1 VKKCASCTKDLPD
14 AALHCVFCGAKQ
26 PPAPVQHPGMAK
38 TAFGYSPN
46 DLEDSVRTTARQA
59 GFAPTAAF
67 HPQGGPAPAPSR
79 ASAASSMAGLP
90 PMPPPRSTAPVAPIV
105 NATPNPI
112 AIAPTM
118 LPPAPPVVPP
128 PPAPP
133 PGTPYRGGPQ
143 PSFAPASNA
152 SAKTMFVQASP
163 GPVMPPSPAMPTA
176 ASAYPPPQNA
186 MAATLVPQS
195 SVMPAAMA
203 QTVVPT
209 AGPATGRAM
218 QPIMAIPAAQPPPYL
233 ASQTASRLIR
243 PIEPWRDGLR
253 AWMFLAGLGLLAAF
267 ATPLASSPARF
278 NWTAILDGQGA
289 ARLPPLVLAAVGLLS
304 IVFAIVPMPV
314 APRGLIATLLGV
326 AGIGVPIAI
335 AGLPP
340 WLVLVPL
347 GGMLVLVP
355 GLLARDEYRDALIPR
370 LVVTLGA
377 GGVLLPFLL
386 PQNDAIPLV
395 SVFKHLIDLP
405 GAQKVEP
412 ALTLGMITIVV
423 MSLLAWLPAPV
434 TGGAKV
440 WAWLLI
446 LWALIAHVILLV
458 VHGVIAGGLGG
469 ALTSAPNATLLGWV
483 ASGGGT
489 IGSAYLVIIGYGL
502 ASVIGKQL
510 E

>member
-1 VKKCASCTKDLPD
+1 
-14 AALHCVFCGAKQ
+14 
-26 PPAPVQHPGMAK
+26 MAK

-67 HPQGGPAPAPSR
+67 HPQSGPMPAPTSR
-79 ASAASSMAGLP
+79 ASSASALAGLP
-90 PMPPPRSTAPVAPIV
+90 PMPPPRSTAPSAPIV
-105 NATPNPI
+105 NSTPNPI

-118 LPPAPPVVPP
+118 LPPAPPFAPPHIPP

-143 PSFAPASNA
+143 PGFAPASNA
-152 SAKTMFVQASP
+152 SAKTMFVQA
-163 GPVMPPSPAMPTA
+163 GPAIPPSSMPAA
-176 ASAYPPPQNA
+176 ASAYPPPQSA

-195 SVMPAAMA
+195 SSMPAAMA

-233 ASQTASRLIR
+233 ASQTASRMIR

-253 AWMFLAGLGLLAAF
+253 AWMFLGGLGLIAAF
-267 ATPLASSPARF
+267 ATPLATSPARF
-278 NWTAILDGQGA
+278 KWTAILDGQGV

-314 APRGLIATLLGV
+314 APRGLIATLLGA

-335 AGLPP
+335 AGMPP
-340 WLVLVPL
+340 WLLLVA
-347 GGMLVLVP
+347 LVGTLLLVP

-386 PQNDAIPLV
+386 PQSDAIPLV
-395 SVFKHLIDLP
+395 AVFKQLIDLP
-405 GAQKVEP
+405 GAQKVDP
-412 ALTLGMITIVV
+412 ALTLGLITIVV

-434 TGGAKV
+434 TGAAKV

-446 LWALIAHVILLV
+446 LWALLAHVVHLV
-458 VHGVIAGGLGG
+458 LAGGLGG
-469 ALTSAPNATLLGWV
+469 AITSAPNATLLGWV
-483 ASGGGT
+483 AGGT
-489 IGSAYLVIIGYGL
+489 GAIGSAYLVIVGYGL
-502 ASVIGKQL
+502 ASVIGKQI

>member
-1 VKKCASCTKDLPD
+1 
-14 AALHCVFCGAKQ
+14 
-26 PPAPVQHPGMAK
+26 MAK

-67 HPQGGPAPAPSR
+67 HPQGGPMPAPSR
-79 ASAASSMAGLP
+79 ASAAASASALAGLP
-90 PMPPPRSTAPVAPIV
+90 PMPPPRSTAPSAPIV

-118 LPPAPPVVPP
+118 LPPAPPFAPP
-128 PPAPP
+128 HSPPHIPLPPAPP

-143 PSFAPASNA
+143 PGFAPASNA
-152 SAKTMFVQASP
+152 SAKTMFVQA
-163 GPVMPPSPAMPTA
+163 GPAIPPSSSMPAA
-176 ASAYPPPQNA
+176 ASAYPPPQSA

-195 SVMPAAMA
+195 SVMPPAMA

-253 AWMFLAGLGLLAAF
+253 AWMFLGGLGLIAAF
-267 ATPLASSPARF
+267 ATPLATSPARF
-278 NWTAILDGQGA
+278 NWTAILDGQGI

-314 APRGLIATLLGV
+314 APRGLIATLLGA

-335 AGLPP
+335 AGVPP
-340 WLVLVPL
+340 WLLLVA
-347 GGMLVLVP
+347 LVGTLLLVP
-355 GLLARDEYRDALIPR
+355 GLLARGEYRDALIPR

-386 PQNDAIPLV
+386 PQSDAIPLV
-395 SVFKHLIDLP
+395 AVFKQLIDLP
-405 GAQKVEP
+405 GAQKVDP
-412 ALTLGMITIVV
+412 ALTLGLITIVV

-434 TGGAKV
+434 TGAAKV

-446 LWALIAHVILLV
+446 LWALIAHVVHLV
-458 VHGVIAGGLGG
+458 LAGGLGG
-469 ALTSAPNATLLGWV
+469 AITSAPNATLLGWV
-483 ASGGGT
+483 AGGT
-489 IGSAYLVIIGYGL
+489 GAIGSAYLVIVGYGL